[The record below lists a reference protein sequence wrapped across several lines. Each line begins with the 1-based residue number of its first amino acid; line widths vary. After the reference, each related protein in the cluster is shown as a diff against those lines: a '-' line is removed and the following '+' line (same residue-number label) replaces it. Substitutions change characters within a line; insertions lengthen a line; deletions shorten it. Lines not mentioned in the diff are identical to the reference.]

1 MSRTLFASIAALA
14 VAVSIPAHAQAR
26 IGIAAGWSVPTSD
39 FGDAVNSGYHVTG
52 LLNVAKQDSPIGF
65 RFDGTFSEYDFK
77 SSLGL
82 SDAKARLIYGTA
94 NIVLSAKGGMGP
106 YVIGGGGVYRSSA
119 ECTGCSTSST
129 NGGFDAGVG
138 YRFGL
143 SGFSAFLEA
152 RYHTIPSG
160 SDATTAGTK
169 KATSFIP
176 ISFGLIF

>member
-1 MSRTLFASIAALA
+1 MTRTSLASVVALA
-14 VAVSIPAHAQAR
+14 LAIAGSAQAQKG
-26 IGIAAGWSVPTSD
+26 IGIAAGWSLPTSD

-52 LLNVAKQDSPIGF
+52 LFNVSKHDSPIGL
-65 RFDGTFSEYDFK
+65 RVDGTFSEFDFK
-77 SSLGL
+77 SIPGLG
-82 SDAKARLIYGTA
+82 DAKARLIYGTA
-94 NIVLSAKGGMGP
+94 NIVLSAQGGMGP
-106 YVIGGGGVYRSSA
+106 YALGGGGVYRSSA
-119 ECTGCSTSST
+119 ECDGCTTSST